1 MHQLRVLRS
10 LNEYKEI
17 MSLPGERFLQKT
29 QESHFMGIIALEQRR
44 NSHVCLRA
52 HVCVCVCSLDV

>member
-44 NSHVCLRA
+44 NSHVCMYVCA
-52 HVCVCVCSLDV
+52 HVCMCSLDV